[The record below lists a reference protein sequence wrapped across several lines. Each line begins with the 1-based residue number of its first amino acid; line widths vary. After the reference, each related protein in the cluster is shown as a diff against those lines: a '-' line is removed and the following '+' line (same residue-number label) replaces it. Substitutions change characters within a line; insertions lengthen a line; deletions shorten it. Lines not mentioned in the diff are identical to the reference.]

1 MSIDH
6 KRMKITVEGTM
17 EEMDKAK
24 DKIFELL
31 KTFQKEKFLNEL
43 KKQISERVQWEG
55 MVRNFHLIFFPHRLF
70 LLIYSYRIRFGASY
84 III

>member
-31 KTFQKEKFLNEL
+31 KTFQKEKFLNKL

-55 MVRNFHLIFFPHRLF
+55 MVRNFHLIFSLTVF
-70 LLIYSYRIRFGASY
+70 SYYFIAIG
-84 III
+84 